1 MQSRLSRTNDTALVL
16 AARAGDRGALDELV
30 RTHLPL
36 VYNLTRQALGGHPDV
51 DDVVQEVMLRMVR
64 QLPALRSAKSF
75 RPWLTAITVHQIGT
89 QLARGRVAAARTAD
103 LDELAGLPD
112 AGAEPEGATLLRVEL
127 SVQRR
132 QVMHAGRWLSADERT
147 VLALWWLETVG
158 ELTRT
163 DVAVALGV
171 KIAHA
176 GVRLQRMRDHL
187 ETARSIVAALDA
199 VPGCG
204 RLSAVVAGWDGV
216 PSPFWRKRIERH
228 LRSCSTCGPA
238 REGLLPTERLLAGFA
253 LLPVPPT
260 LAGEHV
266 PVEAFTRA
274 STLGRWGAA
283 LRAHPV
289 GAALTAG
296 ALAAGLVVTMAGW
309 SSLPPVARAVLAG
322 SPSPTPAPLLKI
334 GKVSLES
341 ANAKGQFV
349 ALSAGRGVLAPAGAT
364 LEVVPGLAGR
374 GCFSLRTADGM
385 HLRHASWR
393 LVAGFDD
400 GTALFHGDATFCP
413 RAGLAAGSVA
423 LESANYPGWFL
434 RHVDGELWVDQLDG
448 SAGFRADS
456 SFLVRPPRE

>member
-1 MQSRLSRTNDTALVL
+1 MQTRLSRTNDTALVL

-64 QLPALRSAKSF
+64 QLPSLRSAKSF

-89 QLARGRVAAARTAD
+89 QRARGKVAAARTAD

-132 QVMHAGRWLSADERT
+132 QVMHAGRWLSAEERT

-158 ELTRT
+158 ELTRA

-260 LAGEHV
+260 LTSEHV
-266 PVEAFTRA
+266 PVEAF
-274 STLGRWGAA
+274 S
-283 LRAHPV
+283 
-289 GAALTAG
+289 
-296 ALAAGLVVTMAGW
+296 
-309 SSLPPVARAVLAG
+309 
-322 SPSPTPAPLLKI
+322 
-334 GKVSLES
+334 
-341 ANAKGQFV
+341 
-349 ALSAGRGVLAPAGAT
+349 
-364 LEVVPGLAGR
+364 
-374 GCFSLRTADGM
+374 
-385 HLRHASWR
+385 
-393 LVAGFDD
+393 
-400 GTALFHGDATFCP
+400 
-413 RAGLAAGSVA
+413 
-423 LESANYPGWFL
+423 
-434 RHVDGELWVDQLDG
+434 
-448 SAGFRADS
+448 
-456 SFLVRPPRE
+456 